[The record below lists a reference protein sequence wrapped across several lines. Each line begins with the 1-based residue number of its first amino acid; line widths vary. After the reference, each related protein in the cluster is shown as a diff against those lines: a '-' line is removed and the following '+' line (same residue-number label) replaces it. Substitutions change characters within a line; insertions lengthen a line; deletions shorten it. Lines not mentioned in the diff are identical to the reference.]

1 MSKLLEMEAN
11 GCTLTITDLG
21 CTIELQTDSVWGDAS
36 LTPEQALR
44 VASELRAWAL
54 PKVKAGAK

>member
-1 MSKLLEMEAN
+1 MEAN

-21 CTIELQTDSVWGDAS
+21 CTIELQTDSVYGDAS